1 MEDEQGKVG
10 DEVESRI
17 AAAEA
22 LASAA
27 VTRYREL
34 VASGQGL
41 VAEMVRG
48 QTIEEIDASVEG
60 ARKAYEEITRRVT
73 EQIERKVPA
82 GNPARSGSVA
92 GVEYLKPEAKIAL
105 GLRGK

>member
-1 MEDEQGKVG
+1 MEDEQAAGG
-10 DEVESRI
+10 DEVESRV

-22 LASAA
+22 LASMA

-34 VASGQGL
+34 VASGPGR

-48 QTIEEIDASVEG
+48 GTLEEIDASVEG
-60 ARKAYEEITRRVT
+60 ARRAYEEISRRVA
-73 EQIERKVPA
+73 EQIERNVPA
-82 GNPARSGSVA
+82 GNPARSGSAA
-92 GVEYLKPEAKIAL
+92 GAEYLKPEAKIAL